1 MPAANPAPATLA
13 RGVAMFVLDVDGVMT
28 DGKIIL
34 DGDGQESKNFYVR
47 DGLGIAEAVKAGYK
61 VVIIS
66 GRHSP
71 VVEHRA
77 RELRIHEVRQ
87 GVGDKLGIFEQILE
101 KHSLNASQAA
111 FMGDD
116 VNDLAV
122 LKAAGFSAAPADAD
136 ETVRAEADWV
146 SRHNGGAG
154 AVREMIEFIMK
165 TQHKWPYTAND

>member
-1 MPAANPAPATLA
+1 MPAALA
-13 RGVAMFVLDVDGVMT
+13 RDVSMIVLDVDGVLT
-28 DGKIIL
+28 DGKIII
-34 DGDGQESKNFYVR
+34 DGDGRESKNFFVR

-66 GRHSP
+66 GRNSP

-77 RELRIHEVRQ
+77 RELKIHEVHQ
-87 GVGDKLGIFEQILE
+87 GVGDKLGVFKRVLE
-101 KHSLNASQAA
+101 KHGLASGQTA

-116 VNDLAV
+116 VNDLTV
-122 LKAAGFSAAPADAD
+122 LNAAGFSAAPADAD
-136 ETVRAEADWV
+136 ELVRNTVRWV
-146 SRHNGGAG
+146 SRRTGGNG

>member
-1 MPAANPAPATLA
+1 MPVALA
-13 RGVAMFVLDVDGVMT
+13 RDVTMIVLDVDGVLT
-28 DGKIIL
+28 DGKIII
-34 DGDGQESKNFYVR
+34 DGDGRESKGFYVR
-47 DGLGIAEAVKAGYK
+47 DGLAIAEAVKAGYK

-66 GRHSP
+66 GRNSP

-77 RELRIHEVRQ
+77 RELKIHEVHQ
-87 GVGDKLGIFEQILE
+87 GISDKLGVFKQVLE
-101 KHSLNASQAA
+101 KHGLTSGQTA

-136 ETVRAEADWV
+136 ETVCASVRWV
-146 SRHNGGAG
+146 SRRNGGAG

-165 TQHKWPYTAND
+165 THHKWPYAAND

>member
-1 MPAANPAPATLA
+1 MTAAKPAPAALA
-13 RGVAMFVLDVDGVMT
+13 RNVTMIVLDVDGVLT
-28 DGKIIL
+28 DGNIII
-34 DGDGQESKNFYVR
+34 DGNGRESKNFYVR

-77 RELRIHEVRQ
+77 RELKIHEVHQ
-87 GVGDKLGIFEQILE
+87 GVGDKLRVFGQILE
-101 KHSLNASQAA
+101 KHSLSANQTA

-136 ETVRAEADWV
+136 EAIRAAAGWV
-146 SRHNGGAG
+146 SRHNGGGG

-165 TQHKWPYTAND
+165 AQHKWPYAAND